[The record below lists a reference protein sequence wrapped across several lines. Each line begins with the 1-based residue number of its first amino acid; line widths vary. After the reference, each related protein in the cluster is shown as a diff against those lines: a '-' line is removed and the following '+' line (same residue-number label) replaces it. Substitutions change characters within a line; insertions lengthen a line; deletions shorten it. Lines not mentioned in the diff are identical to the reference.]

1 MLMPEAR
8 DSLNAPTREARAREK
23 ASLVNKN
30 NPTIPLILIVEDV
43 HETRDGLEKLLT
55 ADGYRVSLARDEQDA
70 IDSAQVKRPDLILVS
85 LAGLSNEVIVVAR
98 RIRESADVGDE
109 VPIVIFCVDAI
120 GEGSE
125 VQIAHNVYLARP
137 DNFNQLRSLMSRLLD
152 RNPTAPALVK

>member
-8 DSLNAPTREARAREK
+8 KSLTAPIREPRAREK
-23 ASLVNKN
+23 AFLVNKII
-30 NPTIPLILIVEDV
+30 PTVPLILIVEDV

-85 LAGLSNEVIVVAR
+85 LAGFSDQVIVAAR
-98 RIRESADVGDE
+98 RIRENADVGDE

-125 VQIAHNVYLARP
+125 VRIEHNVYLTRP
-137 DNFNQLRSLMSRLLD
+137 DNFNQLRRLLA
-152 RNPTAPALVK
+152 RVLPKLERIPVGC